1 MPEQIPDRSPS
12 VTAIHSSFGGGAAR
26 SQLQRRHLDRERNR
40 NSPIA
45 HIVASALMAFESA
58 TPSLPLPQSVAMAR
72 RAASISTAEVHA
84 KLKRGL
90 SALATIASTSPFVG
104 LFGTA
109 IGILDAFKGCIG
121 SRAMCLAMTAGAI
134 AEALITTALGML
146 VAVPAVWCYNSLRDT
161 LRSL

>member
-1 MPEQIPDRSPS
+1 
-12 VTAIHSSFGGGAAR
+12 
-26 SQLQRRHLDRERNR
+26 
-40 NSPIA
+40 
-45 HIVASALMAFESA
+45 MAFESA
-58 TPSLPLPQSVAMAR
+58 TPSLPLTQSVAMAR